1 MKNAL
6 VLSSGAAWTAYQIGA
21 LEYLTDERDLR
32 FSLCAG
38 TGMGAMNAA
47 FVACGE
53 FRVLRERW
61 ESMGWTQLVRPNWSH
76 PWKDAPLVSSP
87 QRRFIER
94 YVSEQKLQTL
104 GNRLIF
110 SALELRTGEER
121 LFAYP
126 GDNVPLIDALMGAVA
141 LPGGTPPCK
150 IDGKCFVEGTFVN
163 TFVLNRVIE
172 HYPAD
177 AYYAIANLP
186 AGSDSTSEDR
196 QYRNWRQVLMRTIQ
210 LNLSRDIRR
219 EISDAHQYFRS
230 RKAYVEVVHYI
241 RENANRVA
249 EETSRTNTMLEEIE
263 DNLDHSP
270 SEKHGIPEFFPIVSS
285 EGIKTPLWSF
295 RSRWIRHLREMG
307 YRDARDALS
316 TPGEGGG

>member
-38 TGMGAMNAA
+38 TGMGAMHAA

-53 FRVLRERW
+53 FRTLRDGW
-61 ESMGWTQLVRPNWSH
+61 ESMGWRHLVRPNWSH
-76 PWKDAPLVSSP
+76 PWKDAPLKSSP

-141 LPGGTPPCK
+141 LPGGTSPYK
-150 IDGKCFVEGTFVN
+150 IDGNCFVEGTFVN
-163 TFVLNRVIE
+163 TFILNRVIE

-186 AGSDSTSEDR
+186 AGSDSASEDR
-196 QYRNWRQVLMRTIQ
+196 KYRNWRQVLMRTIQ
-210 LNLSRDIRR
+210 LNLSRDIRH
-219 EISDAHQYFRS
+219 ELSDAQLYFRS
-230 RKAYVEVVHYI
+230 REAYTQVVHHLQD
-241 RENANRVA
+241 NAYQFSEDV
-249 EETSRTNTMLEEIE
+249 SRTRTMLGEIE
-263 DNLDHSP
+263 DSLGHRLP
-270 SEKHGIPEFFPIVSS
+270 EKNGIPEFFPIVPL
-285 EGIKTPLWSF
+285 EGIETPLWSF
-295 RSRWIRHLREMG
+295 RSRWIRHLRETG

-316 TPGEGGG
+316 TPKEGGR